1 MGAFSKQ
8 KSMKIF
14 NSAARETINWSGGTS
29 TQLFVYPESASFAE
43 RNFDFRFSTA
53 TVEVEATDF
62 THFPGIDRHLMIL
75 EGELELTHH
84 GRYTKL
90 LRPYDTDH
98 FSGDWKSSSKGKV
111 RDLNLM
117 LRNGYTGSVH
127 AFLASPGEKHEFH
140 NELGQ
145 YELYYLHR
153 GKISH
158 ADGSAFLNEG
168 DLLVM
173 SPQDTTALL
182 FVVQEPMEL
191 LQAKIQAPA
200 L

>member
-1 MGAFSKQ
+1 M
-8 KSMKIF
+8 IIL
-14 NSAARETINWSGGTS
+14 NAAQRQTINWAGGTS
-29 TQLFVYPESASFAE
+29 TQLFVYPETATFAE

-62 THFPGIDRHLMIL
+62 TDFPGIDRHLMIL

-84 GRYTKL
+84 GRYTKV

-127 AFLASPGEKHEFH
+127 AFLAAAGEKHEFH
-140 NELGQ
+140 NESGR
-145 YELYYLHR
+145 YELYYLHH
-153 GKISH
+153 GKIAH

-168 DLLVM
+168 DVLVM
-173 SPQDTTALL
+173 SPQDTTPLL
-182 FVVQEPMEL
+182 FVVEENMVM
-191 LQAKIQAPA
+191 LQAIVQAPA
-200 L
+200 P

>member
-1 MGAFSKQ
+1 M
-8 KSMKIF
+8 IIL
-14 NSAARETINWSGGTS
+14 NAAQRQTINWAGGTS
-29 TQLFVYPESASFAE
+29 THLFVYPETATFAE

-84 GRYTKL
+84 GRYTKV

-127 AFLASPGEKHEFH
+127 AFHAAAGEKHEFH
-140 NELGQ
+140 NESGR
-145 YELYYLHR
+145 YELYYLHH
-153 GKISH
+153 GKIAH

-168 DLLVM
+168 DVLVM
-173 SPQDTTALL
+173 SPQDTTPLL
-182 FVVQEPMEL
+182 FVVEENMVM
-191 LQAKIQAPA
+191 LQAIVQAPA
-200 L
+200 P

>member
-1 MGAFSKQ
+1 M
-8 KSMKIF
+8 IIL
-14 NSAARETINWSGGTS
+14 SAAQRQTINWAGGTS
-29 TQLFVYPESASFAE
+29 TQLFVYPETATFAE

-84 GRYTKL
+84 GRYTKV

-127 AFLASPGEKHEFH
+127 AFRAAPGEKHEFH
-140 NELGQ
+140 NESGR
-145 YELYYLHR
+145 YELYYLHC
-153 GKISH
+153 GKITH

-168 DLLVM
+168 DVLVM
-173 SPQDTTALL
+173 SPQDTTPLL
-182 FVVQEPMEL
+182 FVVEENMVL
-191 LQAKIQAPA
+191 LQAIVQAPA
-200 L
+200 P